1 MGMNLL
7 DANGSMRP
15 TQRENTLRSF
25 QQAALMGAA
34 FVEFG
39 ECLGFLTE
47 SKDLWQQFKSSMSFA
62 SDQRPSCCS
71 SSGSTQDF

>member
-1 MGMNLL
+1 MNLL
-7 DANGSMRP
+7 DANGAMRP

-39 ECLGFLTE
+39 ECLGSPTE
-47 SKDLWQQFKSSMSFA
+47 SKD
-62 SDQRPSCCS
+62 P
-71 SSGSTQDF
+71 